1 MTEFLFRDRV
11 QRTLAGLLM
20 GIVCLCATSSTSAQ
34 GTDSGVDNRPPV
46 IELEELADAAA
57 NSSQVF
63 TVQIA
68 EETELQDATLYYRRN
83 GQESY
88 TAVMLEPLGSSGFYS
103 VSITTDPTDLRPI
116 EYYVQA
122 RDTSGNRTVS
132 GFAFDPY
139 TRNLA
144 PARVAQFTPDP
155 VEETITN
162 TPATVE
168 FDQPTP
174 FYQKR
179 WFQITLG
186 LVAVG
191 ALASTLDSGGE
202 ETRVVPVT
210 FNLE

>member
-1 MTEFLFRDRV
+1 MTVILIRERAHS
-11 QRTLAGLLM
+11 TLAGFLI
-20 GIVCLCATSSTSAQ
+20 GIVCLCAAMQTSAQ
-34 GTDSGVDNRPPV
+34 GLDNRPPV
-46 IELEELADAAA
+46 IELEELTEAAA

-68 EETELQDATLYYRRN
+68 EETELRDATLYYRRS
-83 GQESY
+83 GQEPYSN
-88 TAVMLEPLGSSGFYS
+88 VPMVPLGDSGFYS
-103 VSITTDPTDLRPI
+103 VSITTDPEDARAI

-144 PARVAQFTPDP
+144 PARIAQFTPQAADQVSTTTPSTSP
-155 VEETITN
+155 VVQN
-162 TPATVE
+162 
-168 FDQPTP
+168 TP
-174 FYQKR
+174 FYKKR

-186 LVAVG
+186 IVAVG
-191 ALASTLDSGGE
+191 ALASSLDSGGE

-210 FNLE
+210 FTLE